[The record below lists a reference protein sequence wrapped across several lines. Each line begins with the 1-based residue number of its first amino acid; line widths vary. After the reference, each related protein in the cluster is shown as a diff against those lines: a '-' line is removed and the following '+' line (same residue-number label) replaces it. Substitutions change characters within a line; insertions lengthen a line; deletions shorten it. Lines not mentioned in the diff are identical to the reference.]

1 MGILIGDSGATKTE
15 WRIIDDQTGHVIW
28 QGQSVGLH
36 PLYLEVRAIA
46 ASLFECFNGVLEQQ
60 IAIDGI
66 FFYGAG
72 CGSEAAQLQMT
83 KALTR
88 VFSTRTEC
96 IRVDTDLLGAARS
109 TFQQTPGNLAILG
122 TGSAFCVYNGH
133 EIEQMAPSLGFI
145 IGDEGSGADLGRRL
159 IKAYFSQQMPP
170 SLTQKF
176 NQAFPNFDR
185 QELISRCYGT
195 SAIPNAYCGSFAPFL
210 EQNLADAFI
219 QNLTY
224 TAFSEFLAY
233 IKPFIKGSTLA
244 FVGSIAKYFEP
255 QLTQALKSHQ
265 LGLLTVNASPIEGL
279 CRYHTALA
287 NPKSL

>member
-15 WRIIDDQTGHVIW
+15 WRIIDEQTGHIIW
-28 QGQSVGLH
+28 QGHSVGLH

-46 ASLFECFNGVLEQQ
+46 ANLFDCFSGVLEQQ
-60 IAIDGI
+60 LSINAI

-72 CGSEAAQLQMT
+72 CGSEAAQIQMT

-88 VFSTRTEC
+88 VFTTRTESVK
-96 IRVDTDLLGAARS
+96 VDTDLLGAARS
-109 TFQQTPGNLAILG
+109 TFQQDSGNLAILG
-122 TGSAFCVYNGH
+122 TGSAFCVYNGQ
-133 EIEQMAPSLGFI
+133 EIEHMAPSLGFI

-159 IKAYFSQQMPP
+159 IKAYFSQQMPTV
-170 SLTQKF
+170 LTQKF

-185 QELISRCYGT
+185 QELISRCYGV

-210 EQNLADAFI
+210 EQNLSDEFI

-233 IKPFIKGSTLA
+233 IKPFVKGSSLA

-255 QLTQALKSHQ
+255 QLTKALKLHQ
-265 LGLLTVNASPIEGL
+265 LDLLTVNASPIEGL
-279 CRYHTALA
+279 CRYHTSLA
-287 NPKSL
+287 NKSH